1 MRLLTLILSLLC
13 INVSALEITPEQFK
27 EWKVKA
33 DEGDAEAQF
42 FIGRCYFNGLGVTAD
57 PNEAIWWCR
66 KSAIQGYAVAQ
77 CCLGLS
83 YQLGRGGLNKESK
96 EAVFWLRKAAEQGEV
111 NALGNLGI
119 CYANGVG
126 VQKDQVEAYAY
137 YDLAGSTFES
147 ACEQRDKLAKEMT
160 PEQIKAG
167 QKRSKELQAEIEAR
181 ITLKK

>member
-1 MRLLTLILSLLC
+1 VRLLTLILSLLC
-13 INVSALEITPEQFK
+13 INVLALEITPEQFNQ
-27 EWKVKA
+27 WKSKA

-42 FIGRCYFNGLGVTAD
+42 LVSRCYYNGTGVTAD

-66 KSAIQGYAVAQ
+66 KSAVQGYAVAQ
-77 CCLGLS
+77 GGLGLC

-96 EAVFWLRKAAEQGEV
+96 EAVFWLRKAAEQGEAM
-111 NALGNLGI
+111 ALGNLGI

-126 VQKDQVEAYAY
+126 VEKDQVEAYAY
-137 YDLAGSTFES
+137 YDLAGSTFKS
-147 ACEQRDKLAKEMT
+147 AFEQRDKLAKEMT

-167 QKRSKELQAEIEAR
+167 QKRSIELQAEIEAR